1 MRFSSFEYGMRRR
14 CSARP
19 TPVPVPVPMPDAKP
33 IPSANPSSAATD
45 LPISLKPKAPPV
57 SYKYKAYGEK

>member
-14 CSARP
+14 GSARP
-19 TPVPVPVPMPDAKP
+19 TPVNPVPTPDAKP
-33 IPSANPSSAATD
+33 IPESNPSSTATD